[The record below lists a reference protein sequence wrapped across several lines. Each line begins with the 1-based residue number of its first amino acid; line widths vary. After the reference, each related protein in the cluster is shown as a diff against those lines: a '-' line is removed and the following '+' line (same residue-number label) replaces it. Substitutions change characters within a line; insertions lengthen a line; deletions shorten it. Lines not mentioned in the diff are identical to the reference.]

1 MAPAKFEIQLSA
13 SQPNARI
20 LGTALHMYERII
32 NECVLKVLEFVHR
45 ATAQTPVKDRIRL
58 LFGDTTI
65 NTLII
70 DDTNRSQ

>member
-32 NECVLKVLEFVHR
+32 NERV
-45 ATAQTPVKDRIRL
+45 
-58 LFGDTTI
+58 
-65 NTLII
+65 
-70 DDTNRSQ
+70 